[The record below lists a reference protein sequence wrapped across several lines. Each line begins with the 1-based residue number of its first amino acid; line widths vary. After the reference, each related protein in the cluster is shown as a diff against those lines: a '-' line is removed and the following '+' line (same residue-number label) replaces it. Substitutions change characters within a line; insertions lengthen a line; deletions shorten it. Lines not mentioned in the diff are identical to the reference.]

1 MSVNS
6 QDVAA
11 RRNLIVADIVAR
23 TGIDETMIDRLVRE
37 FYSRARRDPLIG
49 PIFEREVRDWEAH
62 FTRMRDFWSSVTLMS
77 GRYHGQPMVAHQTL
91 PIAARHFERWLELF
105 GEAAREVCPP
115 AAAGHFIDRARRIA
129 DSLALGI
136 GVRR

>member
-1 MSVNS
+1 
-6 QDVAA
+6 
-11 RRNLIVADIVAR
+11 
-23 TGIDETMIDRLVRE
+23 
-37 FYSRARRDPLIG
+37 
-49 PIFEREVRDWEAH
+49 
-62 FTRMRDFWSSVTLMS
+62 
-77 GRYHGQPMVAHQTL
+77 MVAHQTL